1 MQRLPVG
8 HTSHLIKHERDDV
21 VLVKENPG
29 EIKNKNK
36 ANFGLA
42 RRDLFLMLN
51 DERIVKILNV
61 NRRMTKRT
69 VDGKPI
75 SIYILHT

>member
-21 VLVKENPG
+21 VLVKEKPG
-29 EIKNKNK
+29 EIKNKTK

-51 DERIVKILNV
+51 DIADTKNIKCEQTHDEK
-61 NRRMTKRT
+61 NR
-69 VDGKPI
+69 
-75 SIYILHT
+75 